1 MNYQTTIFD
10 GLIVLEPE
18 VFKDSRGR
26 FEESYNQSK
35 FEKIIKEKI
44 NFCQDNQSISKK
56 NVLRGL
62 HYQEHPF
69 EQSKLIKVIH
79 GSICDVVV
87 DLRKK
92 SNTFGQHFKIV
103 LSKENNLQ
111 LFIPKG
117 FAHGFLSLEEE
128 TVVSYK
134 VDNFYNQKSEK
145 CILFDDPT
153 LKINW
158 EIEKNKIIISEKDR
172 LGISF
177 FEYNAKE

>member
-1 MNYQTTIFD
+1 MKYQTTTFD
-10 GLIVLEPE
+10 GLIILEPKF
-18 VFKDSRGR
+18 FKDARGR
-26 FEESYNQSK
+26 FEESYNQSE
-35 FEKIIKEKI
+35 FEKIIKSKI
-44 NFCQDNQSISKK
+44 NFCQDNQSVSKK

-62 HYQEHPF
+62 HYQEHPY
-69 EQSKLIKVIH
+69 EQSKLVKVIH

-111 LFIPKG
+111 LFVPKG
-117 FAHGFLSLEEE
+117 FAHGFLALEEE
-128 TVVSYK
+128 TVVLYK

-145 CILFDDPT
+145 CILFNDTT
-153 LKINW
+153 LKIDW
-158 EIEKNKIIISEKDR
+158 GIEKSKIIISEKDM

-177 FEYNAKE
+177 SEYKIKG

>member
-69 EQSKLIKVIH
+69 EQSKLIKAY

-87 DLRKK
+87 DLRK
-92 SNTFGQHFKIV
+92 NQI
-103 LSKENNLQ
+103 LL
-111 LFIPKG
+111 
-117 FAHGFLSLEEE
+117 
-128 TVVSYK
+128 
-134 VDNFYNQKSEK
+134 DN
-145 CILFDDPT
+145 T
-153 LKINW
+153 LK
-158 EIEKNKIIISEKDR
+158 
-172 LGISF
+172 
-177 FEYNAKE
+177 